1 MRLKVIDER
10 VECLSMDYGERLK
23 ILRMRKKLSQQDVAD
38 RLNINRSTYARY
50 ELGQT
55 QPDFETLEK
64 LADFFDVSTDYI
76 LGRTD
81 NQNPPENDEDNLVAF
96 YNLDNLDEE
105 DIQYVKET
113 IEFLRRKRRRQKNQ
127 K

>member
-1 MRLKVIDER
+1 
-10 VECLSMDYGERLK
+10 MDYGERLK

-81 NQNPPENDEDNLVAF
+81 FPNPPGNDEDNLVAF
-96 YNLDNLDEE
+96 YNLDDLDEE

>member
-1 MRLKVIDER
+1 
-10 VECLSMDYGERLK
+10 MDYGERLK

-81 NQNPPENDEDNLVAF
+81 NPNPPGNDEDNLVAF
-96 YNLDNLDEE
+96 YNLDDLDEE

-113 IEFLRRKRRRQKNQ
+113 IEFLRRKRRKQKNQ